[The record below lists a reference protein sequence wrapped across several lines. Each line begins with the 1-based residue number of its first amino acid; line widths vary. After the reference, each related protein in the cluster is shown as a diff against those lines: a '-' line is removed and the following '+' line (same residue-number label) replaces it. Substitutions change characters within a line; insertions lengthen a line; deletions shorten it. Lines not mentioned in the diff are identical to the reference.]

1 MYNNQPFPITHVI
14 FDMDGILLDT
24 EPIYTKITQSIL
36 DRYGKT
42 FTLEIKAQMLGR
54 HHLEAAKILIDK
66 LHLPI
71 TPQDYLSQFQRL
83 QTDFFPNAQAFP
95 GMKKLTLQLN
105 QNQIP
110 LAVATSSKRDLFNLK
125 TIKHQEWFSIFQV
138 VVTGDDPGVEK
149 CKPAPD
155 IFLRAANLLKVSPGN
170 CLVFED
176 APTGVDAA
184 LSAGMKVIAV
194 PDVKMDWGLFD
205 KAHRILKSVTEFNPK
220 EWGLPA

>member
-71 TPQDYLSQFQRL
+71 TP
-83 QTDFFPNAQAFP
+83 
-95 GMKKLTLQLN
+95 
-105 QNQIP
+105 
-110 LAVATSSKRDLFNLK
+110 
-125 TIKHQEWFSIFQV
+125 
-138 VVTGDDPGVEK
+138 
-149 CKPAPD
+149 
-155 IFLRAANLLKVSPGN
+155 
-170 CLVFED
+170 
-176 APTGVDAA
+176 
-184 LSAGMKVIAV
+184 
-194 PDVKMDWGLFD
+194 
-205 KAHRILKSVTEFNPK
+205 
-220 EWGLPA
+220 